1 MKPPDP
7 NYTIRTQSKIASI
20 AFFGGKPID
29 LPKRVVPTLYCGTEE
44 GTILLYDRDTRRIKG
59 KWEQHS
65 STQNRLSSI
74 FHLEISSDKLFSQGR
89 HGVVSIWDTDVG
101 KPVSE
106 IATVPHS
113 FCVSSALE
121 VDGNVL
127 LAAPYQNTS
136 QFGIWDTR
144 DPAKPIRNIDPSKEN
159 NKLGMCMHLK
169 LMKFGTKCAVVSSY
183 EDGGIYFWDI
193 LTTKLLMSNKLH
205 TQPALCLSVNKESN
219 RGLSGSADNN
229 IVAFSFNYDTLSLKI
244 DAKLPLQKPGI
255 AAIKFRDD
263 EKIFASAGWDHRI
276 RIFDAK
282 KLKPLAILKYH
293 TAAVNDIAF
302 SNVDNLLVSVSSD
315 QKIALWNIY

>member
-1 MKPPDP
+1 VGQKKEQYYCTIEIPEGSRENGNNTLPHKTGFLP
-7 NYTIRTQSKIASI
+7 YSTWKYPRINYSRNVFVRHS
-20 AFFGGKPID
+20 F
-29 LPKRVVPTLYCGTEE
+29 
-44 GTILLYDRDTRRIKG
+44 LYD
-59 KWEQHS
+59 S
-65 STQNRLSSI
+65 PVQNLM
-74 FHLEISSDKLFSQGR
+74 QGR

-282 KLKPLAILKYH
+282 KIKTIGN
-293 TAAVNDIAF
+293 T
-302 SNVDNLLVSVSSD
+302 
-315 QKIALWNIY
+315 